1 MEAIWGI
8 FVYVD
13 EICIFEKVETKRL
26 KDRAPQTTAFGI
38 YLGFDKWSNNKN
50 VCSLRSNALIVY
62 EKLNDKMKLNKENE
76 NLDI

>member
-38 YLGFDKWSNNKN
+38 YLGFDK
-50 VCSLRSNALIVY
+50 
-62 EKLNDKMKLNKENE
+62 
-76 NLDI
+76 